1 MGNWAF
7 ARAQPPARKSKPVKA
22 QIVVLAT
29 LATLAT
35 GMLLLFVFIRQALR
49 GATHRPESAEALAQ
63 LRSSWRK
70 ALGRTP
76 ASSLRAQRS
85 NP

>member
-1 MGNWAF
+1 MGKWAF

-29 LATLAT
+29 LAT

-49 GATHRPESAEALAQ
+49 GAAHRPESAEVLAQ

>member
-7 ARAQPPARKSKPVKA
+7 ARAQPPERKSKPVKA
-22 QIVVLAT
+22 QIVVLAI
-29 LATLAT
+29 LAT
-35 GMLLLFVFIRQALR
+35 GMLLLLLVFIRQALR
-49 GATHRPESAEALAQ
+49 GAAHRPESAEVLAQ